1 MASREDATSFFLVV
15 KATKNFFGSSTHHYM
30 YEKKFSNPF
39 IIVPLM
45 IVKLSKSFIFQLRLS
60 AFRPGS
66 NRCDMVI
73 YKIFDDV
80 L

>member
-1 MASREDATSFFLVV
+1 MADREDATSFFLVV
-15 KATKNFFGSSTHHYM
+15 KATKNFFGSSAHHYM

-39 IIVPLM
+39 IIMPLM
-45 IVKLSKSFIFQLRLS
+45 IVKLNKSFIFQLRFG
-60 AFRPGS
+60 AFKPSS